1 MRRWIPRICLVLL
14 VAGTWVVTT
23 RAQAEGR
30 GNARAGDGVGHT
42 VVVSGQV
49 SIQERPG
56 EPTEDLGNVVVYLE
70 PATASIPRPSGV
82 TSPTN
87 TVMTLQSRQFSPRVR
102 VVVAGSTIEFPN
114 NDPFSHNVFSKQN
127 GGFDTGVYGR
137 GKSRDQT
144 FEEPGVYPLYCNVHP
159 RMTAFV
165 ITLKTALYT
174 QAGADGR
181 FVLPDVPPGRY
192 RMTAWHDR
200 ATTQTRDIAVPAGGL
215 TNVRVELDARGYKY
229 VQHKNKLGKDY
240 TSRSGDRY

>member
-30 GNARAGDGVGHT
+30 GSARAGDGAGPMA
-42 VVVSGQV
+42 VVSGQV

-70 PATASIPRPSGV
+70 PATASAPRPARRMSA
-82 TSPTN
+82 TN
-87 TVMTLQSRQFSPRVR
+87 AVMTLQSRQFSPRVR
-102 VVVAGSTIEFPN
+102 VVVSGSTIEFPN

-165 ITLKTALYT
+165 ITLNTTLYT

-181 FVLPDVPPGRY
+181 FVLPDVPPGSY
-192 RMTAWHDR
+192 RMTVWHDR
-200 ATTQTRDIAVPAGGL
+200 ATAETREIVVPAGGL
-215 TNVRVELDARGYKY
+215 TNVRVELDARAYKY